1 MERIS
6 RVRALLLLAA
16 FGLILLFYSGKL
28 FSEQLIKHNGSTS
41 NAKTYTTYTTVKGT
55 RGDLLDRN
63 GNVLVGNR
71 ASYNLVFNHYV
82 IKGVEGR
89 NEYLRTL
96 VNRVEELD
104 LTYAEHFPISRTRP
118 FEYTLEEYSRAWQGY
133 FQKYMMDRDLDS
145 DMTAPMLIEV
155 LREHYE
161 IPAEWSP
168 EDARAV
174 IGLLYEFDLRGIV
187 GVGVAN
193 YVFIEDASDT
203 ALAEIVELGIPGLR
217 VEPSTVREYHTTYAA
232 HILGYVGAMD
242 AEQWET
248 YKKIVDKNGNKL
260 YNMDASIG
268 QSGLEKAFE
277 EYLHGID
284 GTRVD
289 VTAAEDGT
297 IISQTYLEGKEP
309 QGGNH
314 VELTIDLPTQI
325 ATEDALAEL
334 ADWLRDPI
342 LNPSGDGDDV
352 EGLAAVVME
361 VKTGDILAMASYPT
375 YDLSTFREVY
385 AELLEAEGAPL
396 MNRAI
401 QGIYPPGS
409 TYKMSTLISA
419 MENGKLAPGETIY
432 TKGKFTKYESSGF
445 APTCLAWTSS
455 LRQHGVI
462 DATVAIQKSC
472 NYFFYELADRMDIDM
487 MDKTAKALGLGEKTG
502 VELDEKTGYRANRET
517 KKELFKGSDAHFT
530 VGDRVNAGIGQ
541 SENRFTPLQLCVYTC
556 TLANKGVRYKATFL
570 NRVVSDDYSEL
581 MVENTPEIVSTLD
594 ISDVTYETYMT
605 GMKMV
610 ANVSGGTGYS
620 KLKDCVVEVAAK
632 TGTAEHGLGSKYS
645 SHGAIICF
653 APADDPQIAVAI
665 YGEKA
670 AHGSTLG
677 MAAASIINSYFS
689 GDESTVTSAENQLS

>member
-6 RVRALLLLAA
+6 RRRALIMLAL
-16 FGLILLFYSGKL
+16 FGLILLFYCGKL
-28 FSEQLIKHNGSTS
+28 FSEQLIKNQGNTN
-41 NAKTYTTYTTVKGT
+41 NAKTYTTNTTVKGT
-55 RGDLLDRN
+55 RGDILDRN

-96 VNRVEELD
+96 VNRVAELG
-104 LTYAEHFPISRTRP
+104 LTYTDHFPISKTRP
-118 FEYTLEEYSRAWQGY
+118 FEYTLEEYPNAWQNY
-133 FQKYMMDRDLDS
+133 FQKYLTDKDLDS
-145 DMTAPMLIEV
+145 DMTAPMLVEV
-155 LREHYE
+155 LSEHYK
-161 IPAEWSP
+161 IPVEWSQ
-168 EDARAV
+168 EEARAV
-174 IGLLYEFDLRGIV
+174 LGLLYEFDLRG
-187 GVGVAN
+187 VAGLPN
-193 YVFIEDASDT
+193 YVFIEDIADSD
-203 ALAEIVELGIPGLR
+203 LAELVELGIPGLM
-217 VEPSTVREYHTTYAA
+217 VESSTVREYHTTYAA

-242 AEQWET
+242 ADQWKY
-248 YKKIVDKNGNKL
+248 YKEIDG
-260 YNMDASIG
+260 YNMDAVIG
-268 QSGLEKAFE
+268 QSGLEQAFE
-277 EYLHGID
+277 EYLHGVD
-284 GTRVD
+284 GTRID
-289 VTAAEDGT
+289 VVAEDGT
-297 IISQTYLEGKEP
+297 IISQTYVEGKEP

-314 VELTIDLPTQI
+314 VETTIDKEVQI
-325 ATEDALAEL
+325 VTEDALAAL

-342 LNPSGDGDDV
+342 QNPSGDGDDV

-375 YDLSTFREVY
+375 YDLASFRESY
-385 AELLEAEGAPL
+385 AELLEADGDPL
-396 MNRAI
+396 INRAI

-432 TKGKFTKYESSGF
+432 TKGKFTKYESTNF
-445 APTCLAWTSS
+445 APTCLAWSTAARS
-455 LRQHGVI
+455 HGTI

-472 NYFFYELADRMDIDM
+472 NYFFYELADRMSISM
-487 MDKTAKALGLGEKTG
+487 MDETAAALGLGEPTG
-502 VELDEKTGYRANRET
+502 VELNEKVGYRANPDT
-517 KKELFKGSDAHFT
+517 KKELFKGADGHFT
-530 VGDRVNAGIGQ
+530 VGDRINAGIGQ

-556 TLANKGVRYKATFL
+556 TLANRGVRYKATFL
-570 NRVVSDDYSEL
+570 NRVVSDDYSKL
-581 MVENTPEIVSTLD
+581 VVDNSPEIVSTFE
-594 ISDVTYETYMT
+594 ISDATYNAYME
-605 GMKMV
+605 GMYKV

-632 TGTAEHGLGSKYS
+632 TGTAEHGLGRRYS
-645 SHGAIICF
+645 SHAAINCF

-677 MAAASIINSYFS
+677 LAAATIINAYFS

>member
-6 RVRALLLLAA
+6 RVRAFILLAF

-28 FSEQLIKHNGSTS
+28 FSEQLIKHDGSTS
-41 NAKTYTTYTTVKGT
+41 NAKTYTTYTTVKAA
-55 RGDLLDRN
+55 RGDILDRN

-82 IKGVEGR
+82 IKGTEGR
-89 NEYLRTL
+89 NEILRKL
-96 VNRVEELD
+96 VNRVEELG
-104 LTYAEHFPISRTRP
+104 LTYTDHFPISKTRP
-118 FEYTLEEYSRAWQGY
+118 FEYTLEEYSNAWQGY
-133 FQKYMMDRDLDS
+133 FQQYLTKDRDLDS

-155 LREHYE
+155 LSEHYKL
-161 IPAEWSP
+161 PAEWSQ

-174 IGLLYEFDLRGIV
+174 LGLLYEFDLRGVV
-187 GVGVAN
+187 GLPN
-193 YVFIEDASDT
+193 YVFIEDISDSD
-203 ALAEIVELGIPGLR
+203 LAELVELNIPGMM
-217 VEPSTVREYHTTYAA
+217 VESSTVREYHTTYAA

-242 AEQWET
+242 AEQWQY
-248 YKKIVDKNGNKL
+248 YKEIKDDNGKQL
-260 YNMDASIG
+260 YNMDAAIG

-277 EYLHGID
+277 EYLHGVD
-284 GTRVD
+284 GTRID
-289 VTAAEDGT
+289 VVAEDGT
-297 IISQTYLEGKEP
+297 IISQTYVEGKEP
-309 QGGNH
+309 RGGNH
-314 VELTIDLPTQI
+314 VESTIDKEVQI
-325 ATEDALAEL
+325 VTEDALSDL

-342 LNPSGDGDDV
+342 QNPSGDGDDV

-375 YDLSTFREVY
+375 YDLSTFRECY
-385 AELLEAEGAPL
+385 NELLETDGDPL
-396 MNRAI
+396 INRAI

-419 MENGKLAPGETIY
+419 MENGLLAPGDTIH
-432 TKGKFTKYESSGF
+432 TKGKFTKYESTDF
-445 APTCLAWTSS
+445 APTCLAWPST
-455 LRQHGVI
+455 HGTI

-472 NYFFYELADRMDIDM
+472 NYFFYELADRMNINM
-487 MDKTAKALGLGEKTG
+487 MDETAAALGLGEKTG
-502 VELDEKTGYRANRET
+502 VELDERTGYRSNPDT
-517 KKELFKGSDAHFT
+517 KKELFKGSDAYFT
-530 VGDRVNAGIGQ
+530 VGDRVNTGIGQ
-541 SENRFTPLQLCVYTC
+541 AENRFTPLQLCVYAS
-556 TLANKGVRYKATFL
+556 TLANQGVRYKATLL

-581 MVENTPEIVSTLD
+581 IKDNPPEILSTYE

-632 TGTAEHGLGSKYS
+632 TGTAEHGLGRKYS

-653 APADDPQIAVAI
+653 APADNPQIAVAI

-677 MAAASIINSYFS
+677 LAAATIINAYFS
-689 GDESTVTSAENQLS
+689 ADESTVTSAENQLS

>member
-6 RVRALLLLAA
+6 RVRALILLAL
-16 FGLILLFYSGKL
+16 FGLTLLFYSGKL
-28 FSEQLIKHNGSTS
+28 FSEQLIKNHGNTN
-41 NAKTYTTYTTVKGT
+41 NAKTYTTYTTVKAA
-55 RGDLLDRN
+55 RGDILDRN

-82 IKGVEGR
+82 IKGTEGR

-96 VNRVEELD
+96 VNRVQELE
-104 LTYAEHFPISRTRP
+104 LTYTDHFPISASRP
-118 FEYTLEEYSRAWQGY
+118 FEYTLEEFSSAWQTN
-133 FQKYMMDRDLDS
+133 FQKYLTDRDLDS

-155 LREHYE
+155 LWEHYK
-161 IPAEWSP
+161 IPVEWSQ

-174 IGLLYEFDLRGIV
+174 IGLLYEFDLRGVV
-187 GVGVAN
+187 GLPN
-193 YVFIEDASDT
+193 YVFIEDIADSD
-203 ALAEIVELGIPGLR
+203 LAELVELGIPGMM

-242 AEQWET
+242 AEQWQY
-248 YKKIVDKNGNKL
+248 YKEIKDDNGKQL
-260 YNMDASIG
+260 YNMDAAIG

-277 EYLHGID
+277 EYLHGVD
-284 GTRVD
+284 GTRID
-289 VTAAEDGT
+289 VVAADGT
-297 IISQTYLEGKEP
+297 IISQTYVEGKEP
-309 QGGNH
+309 RGGNH
-314 VELTIDLPTQI
+314 VETTIDKETQI
-325 ATEDALAEL
+325 VTEDALSDL

-342 LNPSGDGDDV
+342 QNPSGDGDDV

-375 YDLSTFREVY
+375 YDLATFRECY
-385 AELLEAEGAPL
+385 AELLETDGDPL
-396 MNRAI
+396 INRAI

-409 TYKMSTLISA
+409 TYKMTTLISA
-419 MENGKLAPGETIY
+419 MENGLLANGETIY
-432 TKGKFTKYESSGF
+432 TKGKFTKYESTGF
-445 APTCLAWTSS
+445 APTCLAWPNS
-455 LRQHGVI
+455 HGTI

-472 NYFFYELADRMDIDM
+472 NYFFYELADRMNINM
-487 MDKTAKALGLGEKTG
+487 MDETAAAFGLGEKTG
-502 VELDEKTGYRANRET
+502 VELDEKVGYRSNPET
-517 KKELFKGSDAHFT
+517 KQKLFKGSDAYFT
-530 VGDRVNAGIGQ
+530 VGDRVNTGIGQ
-541 SENRFTPLQLCVYTC
+541 AENRFTPLQLCVYSC
-556 TLANKGVRYKATFL
+556 TLANRGVRYKATFL

-581 MVENTPEIVSTLD
+581 IVDNTPEILSTYDL
-594 ISDVTYETYMT
+594 SDTTYETYMT

-632 TGTAEHGLGSKYS
+632 TGTAEHGLGRKYS

-653 APADDPQIAVAI
+653 APADNPEIAVAI

-677 MAAASIINSYFS
+677 LAAATIINAYFS